1 MVNAFLRSM
10 RMLTDVLVLSLFFI
24 SIFALIGMQLFVG
37 DLRNKCVLIP
47 GTNVTDFQKFVAN
60 ESKFSLERKK
70 KTKCLSF
77 TNLISF
83 TCGFSGNWLFDDG
96 APVVCGNSSSAR
108 FESL

>member
-1 MVNAFLRSM
+1 MGDGNRISLQDPVKEFYFLCFYSSGLRTMVNAFLRSM

-60 ESKFSLERKK
+60 ESKFSNEKK
-70 KTKCLSF
+70 
-77 TNLISF
+77 N
-83 TCGFSGNWLFDDG
+83 N
-96 APVVCGNSSSAR
+96 
-108 FESL
+108 